1 MDEQGNGMEKD
12 SAFDRVV
19 EIVATHFGVDRSEIT
34 SGTKFKE
41 DLNADSLDTVEIVMS
56 LEEEF
61 EITIPDGEAEKITTV
76 GEPVVYILE
85 HCPDTV

>member
-76 GEPVVYILE
+76 GEAVVYILE